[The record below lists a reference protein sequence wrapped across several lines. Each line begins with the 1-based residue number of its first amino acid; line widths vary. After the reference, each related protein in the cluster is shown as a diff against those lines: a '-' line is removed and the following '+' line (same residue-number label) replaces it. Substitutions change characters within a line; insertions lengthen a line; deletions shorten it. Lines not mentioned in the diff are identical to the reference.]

1 MYIASLEGLLT
12 DIYLCANPR
21 IQIHIDQIVS
31 NLLLFGFC
39 EIPSMT
45 RKSAHYLASCIEID
59 PHMLWASIFCF
70 EDLEIRLN
78 DIGDRLNEKLTSVY
92 SDDIP
97 MEVNNSIYDAHF
109 SAQTQLQK
117 LFPQIKFNK
126 DSNDTFFEI
135 ALFYANENLVGR
147 EKIDKSFTDKKKSNE
162 LQYTLNF
169 FASNKITFPSDI
181 TIDTDA
187 AHVGAGREVFPLFE
201 NEYTESPNLEI
212 MVKESELYLRP
223 ENGLNV
229 TFIFNDETLRNEL
242 HQSLKRQFPGKP
254 ARITRQENWDGRSV
268 FYLERKLDWR
278 TF

>member
-109 SAQTQLQK
+109 SAQTHLQK
-117 LFPQIKFNK
+117 LFPRLSLIKIQMIHF
-126 DSNDTFFEI
+126 
-135 ALFYANENLVGR
+135 
-147 EKIDKSFTDKKKSNE
+147 
-162 LQYTLNF
+162 
-169 FASNKITFPSDI
+169 
-181 TIDTDA
+181 
-187 AHVGAGREVFPLFE
+187 
-201 NEYTESPNLEI
+201 
-212 MVKESELYLRP
+212 
-223 ENGLNV
+223 
-229 TFIFNDETLRNEL
+229 
-242 HQSLKRQFPGKP
+242 LK
-254 ARITRQENWDGRSV
+254 
-268 FYLERKLDWR
+268 
-278 TF
+278 